1 MWPIINQYVCAI
13 IMMGGILIFCKFIL
27 NIPLKISKQQILLF
41 LVLSCFIHMITYL
54 SLTGI
59 LKSLIMLLT
68 NITFCKASFKIK
80 ISESTFYMFIYM
92 IVLLLVD
99 LFQLFL
105 SINIFN
111 ISKEYYYINFA
122 GSIIGNLCTCIITLT
137 IIFALKKTFRKM
149 LENDIE
155 INIIIILFS
164 ILTFICTGMFFYT
177 IISVFESSDDIFL
190 YLLSILVLL
199 ASLFSQIKQ
208 MIKNNKLL
216 HEYDNLLEF
225 VTTYEKEIEN
235 QRILRHEIKNEFRTI
250 RAKICDNQE
259 NKEIIEYID
268 EIVNDKYEIKKEK
281 YAKFGYLPPNGIK
294 GLCYFKVQEAENRG
308 IVVSLN
314 ISKRIKNSTI
324 YNLNVKQQRDF
335 GRILG
340 VFLDNAIEASL
351 NSKEKK
357 LGIETYSNSEKEFK
371 LIISNTYNNNIEKNK
386 IGLERFSTKG
396 EKRGHGLLL
405 AKKLVDNNL
414 LFETKTQILN
424 NIYIQTITVKKDYN
438 E

>member
-1 MWPIINQYVCAI
+1 
-13 IMMGGILIFCKFIL
+13 
-27 NIPLKISKQQILLF
+27 
-41 LVLSCFIHMITYL
+41 MITYL

-190 YLLSILVLL
+190 YLLSIFVLL
-199 ASLFSQIKQ
+199 ASLFSQIKL

-294 GLCYFKVQEAENRG
+294 GLCYFKVQEAENKG

-324 YNLNVKQQRDF
+324 YNLNIKQQRDF

-351 NSKEKK
+351 NSQEKK
-357 LGIETYSNSEKEFK
+357 LGIEAYSNSEKEFK

-414 LFETKTQILN
+414 LFETKTHILN